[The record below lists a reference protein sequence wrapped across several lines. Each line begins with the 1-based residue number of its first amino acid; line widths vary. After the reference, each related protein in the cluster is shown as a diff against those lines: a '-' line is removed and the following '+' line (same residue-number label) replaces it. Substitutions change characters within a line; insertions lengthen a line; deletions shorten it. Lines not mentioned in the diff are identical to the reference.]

1 MRGSPRGTL
10 PLATSILCSVLAVTL
25 TNCSP
30 QAGGGEEQTHNSSHP
45 ALAACQRADVQEV
58 VGKETRGKLYK
69 AALPKLMM
77 MQSWLG
83 ADPNRIVAAFDQAK
97 VTFDH
102 VSIDN
107 PGALGEPPYQQI
119 VCTGHIQID
128 MSNATAGQDI
138 LDIDGLRWVI
148 NFSGKPSDLVT
159 DAFTVDVDDMSIGR
173 GMTYNGR
180 QPVQPQS
187 QEQAE
192 QSAPAAEA
200 GDADQAAANS
210 AVNDAERAA
219 TEAHAAAAQ
228 AEAEIGS
235 APQAPTQQRGANNQ
249 PSEEDLYAPH

>member
-1 MRGSPRGTL
+1 M
-10 PLATSILCSVLAVTL
+10 AVTL

-69 AALPKLMM
+69 AALPRLMM

-83 ADPNRIVAAFDQAK
+83 ADPNRIVAAFDQAE

-138 LDIDGLRWVI
+138 LGIDGLRWVI
-148 NFSGKPSDLVT
+148 NFSGQPSDPAT
-159 DAFTVDVDDMSIGR
+159 DAFTVDVDDVSIGR
-173 GMTYNGR
+173 GMTHNGR
-180 QPVQPQS
+180 SPVQPQP
-187 QEQAE
+187 QEQAD
-192 QSAPAAEA
+192 QNAPEA
-200 GDADQAAANS
+200 GGVDQADGNTAAD
-210 AVNDAERAA
+210 DAARAA
-219 TEAHAAAAQ
+219 DEAQAAVAQ
-228 AEAEIGS
+228 AEAEMKS
-235 APQAPTQQRGANNQ
+235 PPQAPTQQRGTNNQ

>member
-1 MRGSPRGTL
+1 MCVSPRGAR
-10 PLATSILCSVLAVTL
+10 PLATSMLCSLLAVTL

-83 ADPNRIVAAFDQAK
+83 ADPNRIVTAFDQAK

-192 QSAPAAEA
+192 QSAP
-200 GDADQAAANS
+200 DAPDVDQAAANS

>member
-1 MRGSPRGTL
+1 MRGSAHGARPF
-10 PLATSILCSVLAVTL
+10 ATSALCGLLAFAL

-30 QAGGGEEQTHNSSHP
+30 QAGGSEDQTRNSSPP

-58 VGKETRGKLYK
+58 VGKETRGKLFK
-69 AALPKLMM
+69 AALPQYM
-77 MQSWLG
+77 MQEFLG

-97 VTFDH
+97 VTIDH
-102 VSIDN
+102 VAVDN

-138 LDIDGLRWVI
+138 LGIDGLRWVI
-148 NFSGKPSDLVT
+148 NISGQPSDPAT

-173 GMTYNGR
+173 GVTYNGR
-180 QPVQPQS
+180 SPVQPQP
-187 QEQAE
+187 QEQAD
-192 QSAPAAEA
+192 QNAPDAGGVDQADGNTAADDAARAADEAEA
-200 GDADQAAANS
+200 
-210 AVNDAERAA
+210 AV
-219 TEAHAAAAQ
+219 AQ
-228 AEAEIGS
+228 AEAEMKS